1 MAKIKHNN
9 PLDTID
15 EIIQDATNHGIL
27 HLNADDSE
35 FQGRF
40 ISIDSSRLFHF
51 GTTSYLG
58 LGHDLRIK
66 EAAIEAIKRYG
77 TQFPLSKTYISH
89 PLYAQLESQVQK
101 IYRKPIII
109 TKNSTLGHLAV
120 IPTAVKDDD
129 VVILDHQVHW
139 SVQNAAQILKTR
151 NIAVRMIRHND
162 MDMLEYHIKALKDKA
177 TNIWYMADGVYSM
190 YGDYAPIED
199 LKNLCQKYPQL
210 HIYYDDVH
218 GMSWKGPNGGGY
230 ILEQYLDLPENT
242 LLVGTLSK
250 SFGASGAIVVCPNK
264 NLHRKIKNYGGP
276 LTFSAQLEPASV
288 GGAIAASKI
297 HLSDEIYEK
306 QGQLKMRIN
315 YFNEL
320 LRNSSIPLIHQN
332 DSPVFFIG
340 AGTPETGYAL
350 VKNLMEEG
358 FFVNLG
364 LYPAVPIKNTGLR
377 ITISLKNEMEDILN
391 LFLCLQKNYLRV
403 LSQTNNSLEQ
413 VKGAFGLISPKVG
426 PSKKSE
432 FDIQIC
438 RSITDLKKSEWDGK
452 FSGFGIY
459 NYEGLKILEESFS
472 GNPDPEENWDFY
484 YIRIAKRG
492 KLLLLSFLTHSL
504 WKIDMLLPEY
514 VSKKVEKIRDNNKYY
529 QTSKVLSM
537 GCLISEGPHLWIDS
551 SESDIV
557 FNRFL
562 KELDQLKAQANA
574 DTLVLRDFDPDNK
587 FENKVKKQGYMRFQM
602 PDSCIHP
609 LNWEKDFSRSL
620 SKRNRRHL
628 KNDVLKYTSLVTV
641 NKVVKLPD
649 NLLVQAYQLYR
660 NVKEQNLA
668 LNTYYYPF
676 SFFKKLNMS
685 ESWEY
690 LIMTHPDDRFKLIG
704 VMFIYKNDTTYVP
717 ALVGLDY
724 NCNEKFSIYRQLLYY
739 TIIQAKYDGYK
750 KLDLGF
756 SANFEKQKFG
766 AKVFPKLSYI
776 QMDDNYAMEALQT
789 L

>member
-15 EIIQDATNHGIL
+15 EIIQDATNNGIL
-27 HLNADDSE
+27 HLNADDRE

-40 ISIDSSRLFHF
+40 ISIDSNRLFHF

-66 EAAIEAIKRYG
+66 EAAIDAIKRYG

-89 PLYAQLESQVQK
+89 PLYAQLEAQVQR

-120 IPTAVKDDD
+120 IPTAVNDNDA
-129 VVILDHQVHW
+129 VILDHQVHW
-139 SVQNAAQILKTR
+139 SVQNASQVLKTR
-151 NIAVRMIRHND
+151 NIPVRMIRHSA
-162 MDMLEYHIKALKDKA
+162 MEMLEYHIKALKDKV

-190 YGDYAPIED
+190 YGDYTPIEG
-199 LKNLCQKYPQL
+199 LKQLCEKYPQL

-230 ILEQYLDLPENT
+230 ILEQYPDLPENII
-242 LLVGTLSK
+242 LVGTLSK
-250 SFGASGAIVVCPNK
+250 SFGASGAVVVCPDK
-264 NLHRKIKNYGGP
+264 KLHRKIKNYGGP

-288 GGAIAASKI
+288 GAAIAASKI
-297 HLSDEIYEK
+297 HLSEEIYEMQK
-306 QGQLKMRIN
+306 QLKMRIN

-320 LRNSSIPLIHQN
+320 LLNSNIPLIHHN

-340 AGTPETGYAL
+340 TGTPQTGYAL
-350 VKNLMEEG
+350 VKILMEEG

-391 LFLCLQKNYLRV
+391 LFLCLQKNYARI
-403 LSQTNNSLEQ
+403 LSKTNNSLDQ
-413 VKGAFGLISPKVG
+413 VKSAFGLETSKVAA
-426 PSKKSE
+426 SKNSE
-432 FDIQIC
+432 FDIQIS
-438 RSITDLKKSEWDGK
+438 RSILNLDKNEWDEK
-452 FSGFGIY
+452 FSGYGVY
-459 NYEGLKILEESFS
+459 DYEGLKMLEKSFS

-484 YIRIAKRG
+484 YIRITRKGRPV
-492 KLLLLSFLTHSL
+492 LLSFLTHSL
-504 WKIDMLLPEY
+504 WKTDMLLPEY
-514 VSKKVEKIRDNNKYY
+514 ISRKVEEIRVSDKYY
-529 QTSKVLSM
+529 QTSKALSM
-537 GCLISEGPHLWIDS
+537 GCLISEGPHLWMDS
-551 SESDIV
+551 SQSGKV
-557 FNRFL
+557 FHQFL
-562 KELDQLKAQANA
+562 KVLDQIKADTKA
-574 DTLVLRDFDPDNK
+574 DTLVLRDFEPEFK
-587 FENKVKKQGYMRFQM
+587 FENEIRKQGYMQFQM
-602 PDSCIHP
+602 PDSCIHF
-609 LNWEKDFSRSL
+609 LDWEEDFSRSL

-641 NKVVKLPD
+641 KKVEKLTEE
-649 NLLVQAYQLYR
+649 LLQQAYQLYR

-668 LNTYYYPF
+668 LNTYYYPIR
-676 SFFKKLNMS
+676 FFQQINSSKA
-685 ESWEY
+685 WEF
-690 LIMTHPDDRFKLIG
+690 LIATHPDDSNKLIG
-704 VMFIYKNDTTYVP
+704 VMFIYKNNSTSVP

-724 NCNEKFSIYRQLLYY
+724 GYNEEFSIYRQLLYY
-739 TIIQAKYDGYK
+739 TILQAKAEGYR

-756 SANFEKQKFG
+756 SANFEKQKLG
-766 AKVFPKLSYI
+766 ARIFPKLAYI
-776 QMDDNYAMEALQT
+776 QMDDNYAMEALQA